1 MMRKFYLYC
10 LKSLVCLLILSASAF
25 AAPLPEQV
33 VLTWSEDT
41 ATTQTISW
49 KMDASIGVVQYR
61 EAAVGAAAAKMPRT
75 VQAQAVIMA
84 TNQGDVKQ
92 FTATLRQL
100 RSGVRYAYR
109 VGDGVVWNEWRTF
122 RTASYHPQKLKF
134 LVFGDSQSL
143 NYQVWGNTLQKAFQA
158 NPDAAFMVNMGDLV
172 DVGQDYGQWKN
183 WLHAG
188 QGVIDAIPVVAV
200 VGNHETYTPNRT
212 FSMPQLFVSQLP
224 LPRNGPAELR
234 GQVYSLEYGDVHLAV
249 MDSQI
254 GEERAFVPYSLF
266 LQQEWLKKDLA
277 HSRKPWNI
285 VLTHRPFYS
294 NRKAKDSE
302 VLRNAFVPILQ
313 QAQVDVVFT
322 AHEHVYARSVPLD
335 GKENGFPGTVYVA
348 TGRSGT
354 KTYPDPAQQ
363 VWNESFYNPVDE
375 PNYLT
380 VEVGRNVLLVKS
392 FKVSGTLLD
401 MWSIHKLRP
410 AAGTYSIF

>member
-1 MMRKFYLYC
+1 MKKMYLCC
-10 LKSLVCLLILSASAF
+10 LGSVLWLLGWSCVAAAALV
-25 AAPLPEQV
+25 PEQI
-33 VLTWSEDT
+33 VLTWSEKPT
-41 ATTQTISW
+41 TTQTISW
-49 KMDASIGVVQYR
+49 KMDTGAGLVQYG
-61 EAAVGAAAAKMPRT
+61 EAAARPAATGTFRAI
-75 VQAQAVIMA
+75 VAQAAVLS
-84 TNQGDVKQ
+84 TNLGEVKQ
-92 FTATLRQL
+92 FSATLRQL
-100 RSGVRYAYR
+100 RPGVRYAYR
-109 VGDGVVWNEWRTF
+109 VGDGVNWSEWRTF
-122 RTASYHPQKLKF
+122 RTAVYQPAKLKF

-172 DVGQDYGQWKN
+172 DVGEDYGQWKS
-183 WLHAG
+183 WLNAG
-188 QGVIDAIPVVAV
+188 QGVIDTIPVVPV

-212 FSMPQLFVSQLP
+212 FSMPQLFASQLP
-224 LPRNGPAELR
+224 VPHNGPAELR

-249 MDSQI
+249 LDSQI

-277 HSRKPWNI
+277 HSRKPWNL
-285 VLTHRPFYS
+285 VLTHRPFYG

-313 QAQVDVVFT
+313 EAKVDIVLT

-335 GKENGFPGTVYVA
+335 GRGNGFPGTIHVA

-354 KTYPDPAQQ
+354 KTYPDPARQ

-380 VEVGRNVLLVKS
+380 VEVGRNVLLVKA
-392 FKVSGTLLD
+392 FKVSGALLD
-401 MWSIHKLRP
+401 MWSLHKLRP
-410 AAGTYSIF
+410 AANQYSIF

>member
-1 MMRKFYLYC
+1 MKKMYLCC
-10 LKSLVCLLILSASAF
+10 LGSVLWLLGWSCVAA
-25 AAPLPEQV
+25 AAPVPEQI
-33 VLTWSEDT
+33 VLTWSEEPT
-41 ATTQTISW
+41 TTQTISW
-49 KMDASIGVVQYR
+49 KMDTGTGLVQYG
-61 EAAVGAAAAKMPRT
+61 EAAARPAATGTFRAIA
-75 VQAQAVIMA
+75 AQAAVLS
-84 TNQGDVKQ
+84 TNLGEVKQ
-92 FTATLRQL
+92 FSSTLRQL
-100 RSGVRYAYR
+100 RPGVRYAYR
-109 VGDGVVWNEWRTF
+109 VGDGVNWSEWRTF
-122 RTASYHPQKLKF
+122 KTAAYQPAKLKF

-172 DVGQDYGQWKN
+172 DVGEDYGQWKS
-183 WLHAG
+183 WLNAG
-188 QGVIDAIPVVAV
+188 QGVVDTIPVVPV

-212 FSMPQLFVSQLP
+212 FSMPQLFASQLP
-224 LPRNGPAELR
+224 VPHNGPAELR

-249 MDSQI
+249 LDSQI

-277 HSRKPWNI
+277 HSRKPWNL
-285 VLTHRPFYS
+285 VLTHRPLYG

-313 QAQVDVVFT
+313 EAKVDIVLT

-335 GKENGFPGTVYVA
+335 GRGNGFPGTIHVA

-380 VEVGRNVLLVKS
+380 VEVGRNVLLVKA
-392 FKVSGTLLD
+392 FKVSGVLLD
-401 MWSIHKLRP
+401 MWSLHKLRP
-410 AAGTYSIF
+410 AAGAYSIF

>member
-1 MMRKFYLYC
+1 MKKMYLCC
-10 LKSLVCLLILSASAF
+10 LGSVLWLLGWSCVAA
-25 AAPLPEQV
+25 AAPVPEQI
-33 VLTWSEDT
+33 VLTWSEEPT
-41 ATTQTISW
+41 TTQTISW
-49 KMDASIGVVQYR
+49 KMDTGTGLVQYG
-61 EAAVGAAAAKMPRT
+61 EAAARPAATGTFRAIA
-75 VQAQAVIMA
+75 AQAAVLS
-84 TNQGDVKQ
+84 TNLGEVKQ
-92 FTATLRQL
+92 FSSTLRQL
-100 RSGVRYAYR
+100 RPGVRYAYR
-109 VGDGVVWNEWRTF
+109 VGDGVNWSEWRTF
-122 RTASYHPQKLKF
+122 RTAAYQPAKLKF

-172 DVGQDYGQWKN
+172 DVGEDYGQWKS
-183 WLHAG
+183 WLNAG
-188 QGVIDAIPVVAV
+188 QGVIDTIPVVPV

-212 FSMPQLFVSQLP
+212 FSMPQLFASQLP
-224 LPRNGPAELR
+224 VPHNGPAELR

-249 MDSQI
+249 LDSQI

-277 HSRKPWNI
+277 HSRKPWNL
-285 VLTHRPFYS
+285 VLTHRPFYG

-313 QAQVDVVFT
+313 EAKVDIVLT

-335 GKENGFPGTVYVA
+335 GKGNEFPGTIHVA

-354 KTYPDPAQQ
+354 KTYPDPARQ

-380 VEVGRNVLLVKS
+380 VEVGRNVLLVKA
-392 FKVSGTLLD
+392 FKVSGALLD
-401 MWSIHKLRP
+401 MWSLHKLRP
-410 AAGTYSIF
+410 AAGSYSVF